1 VLSGK
6 DKHPLIRRAS
16 FALLLL
22 FLFIFSPKEAAIALR
37 EKKEFKEDF
46 LELSRDRALLERLM
60 NGCKRRCCDQIKEL
74 SEKGEIN
81 FLLAYLL
88 AYVESSFDQYAVS
101 NKGAIGIIQVKPEA
115 GREIAYELNI
125 PFAEE
130 LLFDC
135 EYNIKIGTYYFGK
148 MLERFNDI
156 ELAFVAYNMGPT
168 FVLNKLKSGEFI
180 SRKYLSRIEKF
191 FEEVRRYED

>member
-1 VLSGK
+1 MLSGK